1 MALDVIEL
9 TKELVRIESVSRN
22 SNAAAA
28 DKLEAVLREAGF
40 EVERLEYT
48 DAVGVRKHNVI
59 GRKGEGTGGIA
70 FLSHLDTVPGTAWTS
85 DAWDPRI
92 EGTRMIG
99 LGACDMKGPLA
110 ATVVAAAAVDAAKLK
125 RAIIIVGSAD
135 EEVGLTGARQVAQ
148 ESALLKESKPA
159 HGVVAEPTSMVPV
172 HAHKG
177 GAFVRVTAHGRAAH
191 TSQDTGIS
199 ANFLI
204 APFLAEMA
212 QLATRLK
219 EDTSYHNP
227 EFTPPTPGFNM
238 TLTDYNTAGNITAAK
253 TTATLGFRPSPNDRS
268 ADIIAEIEGRA
279 KAYGFEVQTGLFP
292 PFETS
297 TAAPIIQASL
307 AATGL
312 DRSEVVP
319 YGTEGGVYQNQMEVV
334 ILGPGDIAQAH
345 TDGEWIELA
354 QLHEAVEVY
363 TRLIEQLC
371 M

>member
-9 TKELVRIESVSRN
+9 TKELSAIESVSRN

-28 DKLEAVLREAGF
+28 DRLDAELRARGF
-40 EVERLEYT
+40 TTERLEYT
-48 DAVGVRKHNVI
+48 DAAGVLKVNIV

-70 FLSHLDTVPGTAWTS
+70 FLSHLDTVPGTAWTT
-85 DAWDPRI
+85 DAWSPRI
-92 EGTRMIG
+92 EGDRLVG
-99 LGACDMKGPLA
+99 LGVCDMKGPLA
-110 ATVVAAAAVDAAKLK
+110 ATIVAAAAFDAAQLK
-125 RAIIIVGSAD
+125 RSIVIVGSAD
-135 EEVGLTGARQVAQ
+135 EEVGLFGARQVAQ
-148 ESALLKESKPA
+148 ESALLKEAAPA
-159 HGVVAEPTSMVPV
+159 HGVVAEPTSLVPV

-212 QLATRLK
+212 ALAQRLK
-219 EDTSYHNP
+219 EDTSYHSP
-227 EFTPPTPGFNM
+227 EFSPPTLGFNL

-253 TTATLGFRPSPNDRS
+253 TTATLGMRPAPNDRS
-268 ADIIAEIEGRA
+268 ADIVAEIEERA
-279 KAYGFEVQTGLFP
+279 RHYGFEVQSGFFA
-292 PFETS
+292 PFSTS
-297 TAAPIIQASL
+297 PDAAIIRASL

-319 YGTEGGVYQNQMEVV
+319 YGTEAGIYQGLMDVV

-354 QLHEAVEVY
+354 QLHRAVEVY
-363 TRLIEQLC
+363 TDLIAQLC

>member
-9 TKELVRIESVSRN
+9 TKELVAIESVSSS
-22 SNAAAA
+22 SNAPAAER
-28 DKLEAVLREAGF
+28 LETLLRERGF
-40 EVERLEYT
+40 VTERLEYT
-48 DAVGVRKHNVI
+48 DAKGVLKVNIV

-85 DAWDPRI
+85 NAWEARI
-92 EGTRMIG
+92 EGDRMIG

-110 ATVVAAAAVDAAKLK
+110 ATVVAADKFDAATLK
-125 RAIIIVGSAD
+125 RPIIIVGSAD
-135 EEVGLTGARQVAQ
+135 EEVGLFGARQVAQ
-148 ESALLKESKPA
+148 ESTIMKETRPE
-159 HGVVAEPTSMVPV
+159 HGVVAEPTMMVPV

-177 GAFVRVTAHGRAAH
+177 GAFVRVTAHGSAAH
-191 TSQDTGIS
+191 TSQDIGVS

-212 QLATRLK
+212 ELAKRLK
-219 EDTSYHNP
+219 EDTSYHSP
-227 EFTPPTPGFNM
+227 DFSPPTPGFNL

-253 TTATLGFRPSPNDRS
+253 TTATLSLRPAPNDRT
-268 ADIIAEIEGRA
+268 ADVVAEIESRA
-279 KAYGFEVQTGLFP
+279 KHYGFEVQSGMFA
-292 PFETS
+292 PFYTS
-297 TAAPIIQASL
+297 PDAAIVQASL

-319 YGTEGGVYQNQMEVV
+319 YGTEAGLYQDLMEVV

-345 TDGEWIELA
+345 TDGEWILLS
-354 QLHEAVEVY
+354 QLHEAVEIY

>member
-9 TKELVRIESVSRN
+9 TKELVAIESVSQN
-22 SNAAAA
+22 SNLAAA
-28 DKLEAVLREAGF
+28 DKLEAVLRDAGF
-40 EVERLEYT
+40 AVERLEYT
-48 DAVGVRKHNVI
+48 DANGVRKANVI

-85 DAWDPRI
+85 DAWVPRI

-110 ATVVAAAAVDAAKLK
+110 ATVVAAAAIDAAKLK

-135 EEVGLTGARQVAQ
+135 EEVGFAGARQVAN
-148 ESALLKESKPA
+148 ESVLLREAQPA

-177 GAFVRVTAHGRAAH
+177 GANVRVTAHGSAAH
-191 TSQDTGIS
+191 TSMDKGVS

-212 QLATRLK
+212 ELAVRLK
-219 EDTSYHNP
+219 KDTSYHNP
-227 EFTPPTPGFNM
+227 EFTPPTPGFNL

-268 ADIIAEIEGRA
+268 ADLLAEIEARA
-279 KAYGFEVQTGLFP
+279 RAYGFEVQSDLRA
-292 PFETS
+292 PFQTS
-297 TAAPIIQASL
+297 PDAAIVRSSL

-312 DRSEVVP
+312 DRSVVVP
-319 YGTEGGVYQNQMEVV
+319 YGTEAGVYQHLMDIV

-371 M
+371 L

>member
-28 DKLEAVLREAGF
+28 DRLEALLRERGF
-40 EVERLEYT
+40 ATERLEYT
-48 DAVGVRKHNVI
+48 DANGVLKVNII
-59 GRKGEGTGGIA
+59 GKKGEGTGGIA

-92 EGTRMIG
+92 EGDRMIG

-110 ATVVAAAAVDAAKLK
+110 ATVVAADAVDVASLK
-125 RAIIIVGSAD
+125 HPIIIVGSAD

-148 ESALLKESKPA
+148 ESVILKETRPA
-159 HGVVAEPTSMVPV
+159 HGVVAEPTLMVPV

-177 GAFVRVTAHGRAAH
+177 GAFVRVTAHGVAAH
-191 TSQDTGIS
+191 TSQDIGVS

-212 QLATRLK
+212 ELAGRLK
-219 EDTSYHNP
+219 RDTSYHNP
-227 EFTPPTPGFNM
+227 EFSPPTPGFNL

-253 TTATLGFRPSPNDRS
+253 TTATLGMRPAPGDRT
-268 ADIIAEIEGRA
+268 ADIIAEIEARA
-279 KAYGFEVQTGLFP
+279 KHYGFEYQTGMFA
-292 PFETS
+292 PFQ
-297 TAAPIIQASL
+297 TARDAAIVQASL

-319 YGTEGGVYQNQMEVV
+319 YGTEAGIYQDLMEVV
-334 ILGPGDIAQAH
+334 ILGPGNIAQAH